1 MTKIEIRQQPD
12 MVKNAIR
19 RLLRDHR
26 FAETPE
32 LARNAV
38 TLIIQLH
45 ESGVSDEDDLVEL
58 AALSGGKRLAGTATS
73 GARRDRN

>member
-1 MTKIEIRQQPD
+1 
-12 MVKNAIR
+12 
-19 RLLRDHR
+19 
-26 FAETPE
+26 
-32 LARNAV
+32 V